1 MAQIFHRSTNTI
13 SRVSIFGAA
22 FFVAALIAAGGLFIR
37 SSYVTRVGV
46 PIPQP
51 VPFSHKHHVGDDGL
65 DCRYCHTTVETSPFA
80 GMPPTDTCMHC
91 HSQLFNT
98 SPVLQ
103 PVINSAQTNT
113 PIQWNRVYQL
123 PDFVYF
129 DHSIHISKG
138 IGCETCHGRVD
149 QMPLMQKASSL
160 QMEWCL
166 DCHRH
171 PENYVRPRA
180 QVFSMTWQPPPNQS
194 EEGQL
199 LVREYHIQSLTNCW
213 VCHR

>member
-22 FFVAALIAAGGLFIR
+22 FFIAALIAAGGLFIR
-37 SSYVTRVGV
+37 SSYVTGVGV

-103 PVINSAQTNT
+103 PVIDSAQTNT

-129 DHSIHISKG
+129 DHSIHIDKG

-199 LVREYHIQSLTNCW
+199 LVKNYHIQSLTNCW